1 MRRPAAYRRAE
12 EDHMDTLYRMTARLG
27 ALSILLCLCLPA
39 GSLAQE
45 WPTRPIR
52 VVINFPPGGPS
63 EILMRLVGERV
74 LPALGQPLVIEN
86 KPGASGNIGAD
97 AVAKAAADGYTF
109 GITPD
114 TLYTVNPLVFSKM
127 NFDPWAD
134 LLPVILP
141 GSFSQMMVCN
151 PSVPVKTLRDLV
163 ELAKQGKLAYASG
176 GAGVPGHL
184 ASELLLSMTGV
195 SMLHVPYKGPAP
207 ATADVIG
214 GQVPCGFLATPTVL
228 PHVKSG
234 KLNALAV
241 STRTRSPL
249 ASDVPTAEE
258 AGVAGFD
265 APFYLVLFAPKGTPP
280 AIVARMNAEVA
291 KALAEPD
298 VRQRAAAL
306 DIVTLGGSPQ
316 EARATLEATARKW
329 APVVKRIGLKLD

>member
-1 MRRPAAYRRAE
+1 
-12 EDHMDTLYRMTARLG
+12 MDTLHRVTARLG
-27 ALSILLCLCLPA
+27 ALATLLFLCLPA
-39 GSLAQE
+39 SSFAQE
-45 WPTRPIR
+45 WPNRPIR
-52 VVINFPPGGPS
+52 LINNFPPGGPS

-86 KPGASGNIGAD
+86 RPGASGNIGAD
-97 AVAKAAADGYTF
+97 AVARAAADGYTF

-114 TLYTVNPLVFSKM
+114 TLYTVNPLVYSKM
-127 NFDPWAD
+127 GFDPWAD
-134 LLPVILP
+134 LVPVILP

-151 PSVPVKTLRDLV
+151 PSVPVKSLRDLV

-249 ASDVPTAEE
+249 APDVPTADE

-265 APFYLVLFAPKGTPP
+265 APFYLVLYAPKGTPP
-280 AIVARMNAEVA
+280 AIVARMNAEVG
-291 KALAEPD
+291 KALADAELK
-298 VRQRAAAL
+298 QRVAAL

>member
-1 MRRPAAYRRAE
+1 MNSRTKAIAS
-12 EDHMDTLYRMTARLG
+12 LG
-27 ALSILLCLCLPA
+27 LLWTLLCLCLPT
-39 GSLAQE
+39 GVLAQD

-63 EILMRLVGERV
+63 EILTRLVGERL
-74 LPALGQPLVIEN
+74 LPTLGQPLVIEN

-109 GITPD
+109 GVTPD
-114 TLYTVNPLVFSKM
+114 TLYTVNPLVYQKM
-127 NFDPWAD
+127 AFRPSVD
-134 LLPVILP
+134 LAPVILL
-141 GSFSQMMVCN
+141 GSFSQMLVCH
-151 PSVPVKTLRDLV
+151 PSVPVRTLRDLV
-163 ELAKQGKLAYASG
+163 ELAKRDKLAYASG

-207 ATADVIG
+207 ATADVMA

-241 STRTRSPL
+241 STRARSPI
-249 ASDVPTAEE
+249 APDVPTAEE
-258 AGVAGFD
+258 AGVTGFD
-265 APFYLVLFAPKGTPP
+265 APFYLILFAPKDTPQ
-280 AIVARMNAEVA
+280 AIIARMNAEVA
-291 KALAEPD
+291 KALAEPALK
-298 VRQRAAAL
+298 QRVAAL

-316 EARATLEATARKW
+316 EASATIEATARKW
-329 APVVKRIGLKLD
+329 APVVTRIGLKLD

>member
-1 MRRPAAYRRAE
+1 MNACLS
-12 EDHMDTLYRMTARLG
+12 TIARLG
-27 ALSILLCLCLPA
+27 LLSTLLCLCLPA
-39 GSLAQE
+39 GALAQD
-45 WPTRPIR
+45 WPARPVR

-97 AVAKAAADGYTF
+97 AVAKSAADGYTF

-127 NFDPWAD
+127 SFDPWAD
-134 LLPVILP
+134 LVPVILP

-234 KLNALAV
+234 KLKALAV

-249 ASDVPTAEE
+249 APDVPTAEE

-280 AIVARMNAEVA
+280 AIVARMNVEVA
-291 KALAEPD
+291 KALAEPE

>member
-1 MRRPAAYRRAE
+1 MNAP
-12 EDHMDTLYRMTARLG
+12 TGTIARLG
-27 ALSILLCLCLPA
+27 LLSMLFCLGLPSGA
-39 GSLAQE
+39 LAQD
-45 WPTRPIR
+45 WPAKPIR

-63 EILMRLVGERV
+63 EILMRLAGERL

-114 TLYTVNPLVFSKM
+114 TLYTVNPLVFRQM
-127 NFDPWAD
+127 NFNPWTD
-134 LLPVILP
+134 LAPVILP

-151 PSVPVKTLRDLV
+151 PSVPVKTLRDLI
-163 ELAKQGKLAYASG
+163 ELAKQSKLAYASG

-214 GQVPCGFLATPTVL
+214 GQVPCGFLAAPTVL
-228 PHVKSG
+228 PHVKAG
-234 KLNALAV
+234 KLRALAV
-241 STRTRSPL
+241 STRARSPL
-249 ASDVPTAEE
+249 APDVPTAEE

-280 AIVARMNAEVA
+280 AIIERMNAEMA
-291 KALAEPD
+291 KALAAPE
-298 VRQRAAAL
+298 VKQRAAAL

-316 EARATLEATARKW
+316 EARATLEASARKW
-329 APVVKRIGLKLD
+329 GPVVQRIGLKMD

>member
-1 MRRPAAYRRAE
+1 MNACLR
-12 EDHMDTLYRMTARLG
+12 TIARLG
-27 ALSILLCLCLPA
+27 LLSTLLCLCLPA
-39 GSLAQE
+39 AALAQD
-45 WPTRPIR
+45 WPARPIR
-52 VVINFPPGGPS
+52 VIINFPPGGPS
-63 EILMRLVGERV
+63 EILMRLAGERL

-86 KPGASGNIGAD
+86 RPGASGNIGAD
-97 AVAKAAADGYTF
+97 AVAKADADGYAF
-109 GITPD
+109 GVTPD
-114 TLYTVNPLVFSKM
+114 TLYTVNPLVYSKM

-134 LLPVILP
+134 LMPVILL

-195 SMLHVPYKGPAP
+195 NMLHVPYKGPAP

-214 GQVPCGFLATPTVL
+214 GQVPCGFLAAPTVL

-234 KLNALAV
+234 KLKALAV

-249 ASDVPTAEE
+249 APDVPTAEE

-280 AIVARMNAEVA
+280 AIVARMNAEMA
-291 KALAEPD
+291 KALAEPE
-298 VRQRAAAL
+298 VRKRAAAL